1 MNNSKEKQVH
11 ILVGCAD
18 ARDLSQVQ
26 IDSFNET
33 IKVFEEKGIQVQ
45 MRVIRTAGS
54 FVTPD
59 VVSDIKRII
68 DETQRDTSVEYISY
82 YVHIQSHGHLEGKE
96 EKAYISHVHDLK
108 VVHDSP
114 LNCGMLKASSV
125 GIEIEEFIIT
135 EQPEVNIKGERVK
148 IASEKEIRQ
157 MLAGIYG
164 YDGYLAGDWIRGI
177 DYLRTHPRAQ
187 RTHLERII
195 KTDSDFKN
203 LDIQITAGIQD
214 YASHSLIRVDGGEP
228 EVPYWD
234 SVQMLI
240 RKKVKEADSSLLA
253 LQSAKQ
259 EPLAGLLCMPDPKI
273 SRRSL
278 AAKYYQQLKGLTYTE
293 EYLPNMLFNMTGSGF
308 DMPLTPFGPYVIAG
322 FFYSVK
328 HLRLTDQMVMGYD
341 QAQTNR
347 ILQKIYNDPIMNLIV
362 KKFNVNLI
370 AINHKDLSSIRFV
383 SQTLT
388 G

>member
-1 MNNSKEKQVH
+1 MKGSKEKQIH
-11 ILVGCAD
+11 ILIGCAD

-33 IKVFEEKGIQVQ
+33 MKAFEEKGIQVE

-54 FVTPD
+54 FITPD
-59 VVSDIKRII
+59 VISDIKRII
-68 DETQRDTSVEYISY
+68 DETQRDTDAKHISY
-82 YVHIQSHGHLEGKE
+82 YIHIQTHGHLEGKE
-96 EKAYISHVHDLK
+96 DKAYISHIHDLK
-108 VVHDSP
+108 VVPDSP
-114 LNCGMLKASSV
+114 LNCGMLRASSV

-135 EQPEVNIKGERVK
+135 AQPEINIRGEIVK
-148 IASEKEIRQ
+148 ISSEKEIRQ
-157 MLAGIYG
+157 LLAGVYG

-177 DYLRTHPRAQ
+177 DYLRTHPRTQ

-240 RKKVKEADSSLLA
+240 RKKVRETQSSSLA
-253 LQSAKQ
+253 SQSAKQ
-259 EPLAGLLCMPDPKI
+259 APLAGLICMPDPKI
-273 SRRSL
+273 SRRAL
-278 AAKYYQQLKGLTYTE
+278 AAKYYQKLKGLTYTE
-293 EYLPNMLFNMTGSGF
+293 EYLPNTLFNMTGSGF

-322 FFYSVK
+322 FFYSIK
-328 HLRLTDQMVMGYD
+328 HLKLTDQMVMGYD

-362 KKFNVNLI
+362 KKFEVNLI
-370 AINHKDLSSIRFV
+370 AINHKDLITTNFTS
-383 SQTLT
+383 
-388 G
+388 